1 MGEGAGGFGRGS
13 LRDLISFP
21 VIHAVTDSAAL
32 LMPDFFS
39 RAEAVMRTLG
49 SRGALQ
55 LRTSRLS
62 GRAFHEIA
70 EKLSALQAVTGCWL
84 IVNDRVDVACSVG
97 ARGIQ
102 LASHSLRMPEARI
115 VAPDVP
121 AGISIHSVDEARAAE
136 SEGAAWCVAGTV
148 FETPSHEGR
157 APARIQF
164 IQQVIAAV
172 GIPVIAIGG
181 IQPADIRALK
191 AVGAHGVATIRGAGW
206 DHRPVPGLPDG
217 NPPETRRFPPGVGD
231 SGEPVARYISAYD
244 ADDGSGSDDRPDS
257 ERSGSRSIPG

>member
-1 MGEGAGGFGRGS
+1 MGEGPGCFGWGS
-13 LRDLISFP
+13 LRELIPFP

-32 LMPDFFS
+32 LIPGFLS

-55 LRTSRLS
+55 LRTSRLT

-70 EKLSALQAVTGCWL
+70 EQLAALQTDTGCWL
-84 IVNDRVDVACSVG
+84 IVNDRVDVAGSVG

-102 LASHSLRMPEARI
+102 LASHSLRVAEARI
-115 VAPDVP
+115 VASGVP

-148 FETPSHEGR
+148 FETPSHHGR
-157 APARIQF
+157 APAKIQF
-164 IQQVIAAV
+164 IEQVAAAV

-181 IQPADIRALK
+181 IQPADIRELK
-191 AVGAHGVATIRGAGW
+191 AAGAHGVATIRGAGW
-206 DHRPVPGLPDG
+206 DYRPGPDLSSVK
-217 NPPETRRFPPGVGD
+217 RRISLVGDD

-244 ADDGSGSDDRPDS
+244 ADDGSRNDDRPDG
-257 ERSGSRSIPG
+257 ERGGARSTPR

>member
-1 MGEGAGGFGRGS
+1 MS
-13 LRDLISFP
+13 HPFP
-21 VIHAVTDSAAL
+21 AIHAVTDSAAL
-32 LMPDFFS
+32 LMPGFLA

-49 SRGALQ
+49 PRGALQ

-70 EKLSALQAVTGCWL
+70 ETLSALQTVTGCWL
-84 IVNDRVDVACSVG
+84 IVNDRVEVARSVG

-102 LASHSLRMPEARI
+102 LASHSLRICEARI

-136 SEGAAWCVAGTV
+136 AEGAAWCVAGTV
-148 FETPSHEGR
+148 FETPSHQGR

-164 IQQVIAAV
+164 IEQVVAAV
-172 GIPVIAIGG
+172 SIPVIAIGG
-181 IQPADIRALK
+181 IQPADLQGLK

-206 DHRPVPGLPDG
+206 DHLPGTDLSSLKTPRISPVGD
-217 NPPETRRFPPGVGD
+217 D
-231 SGEPVARYISAYD
+231 SGEPIARYISAYD
-244 ADDGSGSDDRPDS
+244 ADDGSRSDDRPDG
-257 ERSGSRSIPG
+257 ERGGPRSVPG